1 MRFHTVALL
10 TGATAAAA
18 GQTATLLLPGFQ
30 GRTLEA
36 GIISKAGDAT
46 TYLVT
51 CPTSVASADCGIPGK
66 GMTAIAAPSSAELYQ
81 AYADGSTATVS
92 CAIAGTTYA
101 SCSAAQGTVTV
112 QHTLDS
118 KNINWMPVT
127 VTGDCSTSTP
137 TPTPTP
143 TITTTAVVQTST
155 STSSPIS
162 SPVKSSSRPASST
175 PLPAA
180 LLWLLA
186 RLVLLAPPP
195 RLSLTLLR
203 LTLPALWSVT
213 AGLWVVLS
221 SLWLTLLSKG
231 VREKK
236 RKAIL
241 GIRDGIIFVLSC
253 FSSTFFSQ
261 MR

>member
-18 GQTATLLLPGFQ
+18 GNTATLLLPGFQ
-30 GRTLEA
+30 GRNLEA

-51 CPTSVASADCGIPGK
+51 CPTTVASADCGIPGK
-66 GMTAIAAPSSAELYQ
+66 GMTAVAAPSSAELYQ

-92 CAIAGTTYA
+92 CAVAGTTYA

-112 QHTLDS
+112 EHTLDS

-143 TITTTAVVQTST
+143 TITTTEVTQTST

-162 SPVKSSSRPASST
+162 SPIKSTSRPASST
-175 PLPAA
+175 PVASSTPLAPSQTGASTSAPAA
-180 LLWLLA
+180 TQPAAPNAAVSLA
-186 RLVLLAPPP
+186 GNGWTLGGAVLAMVYALV
-195 RLSLTLLR
+195 
-203 LTLPALWSVT
+203 
-213 AGLWVVLS
+213 
-221 SLWLTLLSKG
+221 
-231 VREKK
+231 
-236 RKAIL
+236 
-241 GIRDGIIFVLSC
+241 
-253 FSSTFFSQ
+253 
-261 MR
+261 